1 MADLHLERAEARRIA
16 VRAQLLSAERP
27 VELLPLVEQ
36 LTFLQLDP
44 TAAIAPS
51 ADLIVWSRMG
61 SSYRPEQLQQ
71 AIEHDRT
78 MFERKSQDDPTQPPF
93 AMIRPTSDL
102 GLHLSPTAGFPRE
115 HAWIAANESFHQDV
129 LNRLASA
136 GPLLS
141 RDIADTSTVPWVST
155 GWTHNQ
161 NVTRM
166 LELLVARG
174 EVATAGRIGRQRTW
188 DLAERVYPPF
198 EFVPEEEAARIRDAR
213 RLRALGIAR
222 AQMVGD
228 AGVPATVEGSK
239 LRWRVDPDAVGRPFS
254 GRTALLSPFDRL
266 IHDRVRSQDLFEFE
280 YLLEMYK
287 PAEKRRWGYFA
298 LPILHDD
305 RMVGKLDAAAD
316 RKAGVLRVNAIH
328 EDVPFTATMRADV
341 DAEIADLAGWLG
353 LEVAVG

>member
-1 MADLHLERAEARRIA
+1 MAAAPPRAGDARRIA

-78 MFERKSQDDPTQPPF
+78 MFERKSQDDPVAAAVRDDPPD
-93 AMIRPTSDL
+93 IRPRAAPL
-102 GLHLSPTAGFPRE
+102 PHRRFPPRARLDRGQRVVPPGRARPARRRRPPALAR
-115 HAWIAANESFHQDV
+115 HRRHQH
-129 LNRLASA
+129 
-136 GPLLS
+136 
-141 RDIADTSTVPWVST
+141 VPWVST

-222 AQMVGD
+222 RAAGRRRRRAGD
-228 AGVPATVEGSK
+228 GRGQQAPAGGSIRMPSAGRSPAAPRCSPPSTGSSTT
-239 LRWRVDPDAVGRPFS
+239 AC
-254 GRTALLSPFDRL
+254 GRTTCSSSSTCSRCTSRPRSGGGGTSRCRSCTTTVWSGSSTRSRTAR
-266 IHDRVRSQDLFEFE
+266 RVCC
-280 YLLEMYK
+280 
-287 PAEKRRWGYFA
+287 A
-298 LPILHDD
+298 
-305 RMVGKLDAAAD
+305 
-316 RKAGVLRVNAIH
+316 
-328 EDVPFTATMRADV
+328 
-341 DAEIADLAGWLG
+341 
-353 LEVAVG
+353 